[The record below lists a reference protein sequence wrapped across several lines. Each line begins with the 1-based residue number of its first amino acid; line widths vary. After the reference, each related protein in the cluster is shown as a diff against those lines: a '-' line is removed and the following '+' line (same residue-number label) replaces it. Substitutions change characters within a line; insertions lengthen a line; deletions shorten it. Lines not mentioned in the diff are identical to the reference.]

1 METEK
6 NYHICF
12 YPDRNIE
19 LTIGVNIEAVTIEG
33 ALSKFKE
40 LHPNVEVV
48 YIQNKSV

>member
-1 METEK
+1 MESEK

-12 YPDRNIE
+12 YPDKNIQ
-19 LTIGVNIEAVTIEG
+19 LTIGVNITAVTIEV

-40 LHPNVEVV
+40 IHPKVEVV